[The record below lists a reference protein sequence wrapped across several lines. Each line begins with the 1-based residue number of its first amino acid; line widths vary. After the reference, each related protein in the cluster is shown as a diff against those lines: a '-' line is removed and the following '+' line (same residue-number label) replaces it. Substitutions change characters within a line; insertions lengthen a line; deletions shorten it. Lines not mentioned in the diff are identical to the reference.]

1 MIHELFPSLTETASG
16 SHPCCV
22 VSVTYDRTSYFH
34 GGNTGSNPV
43 GDANKR
49 NHFEDSTSFAARPQT
64 STYTSFFPSPG
75 ESSLTTLLCASRFSL
90 LTA

>member
-1 MIHELFPSLTETASG
+1 MIHEVFPPLTETALG
-16 SHPCCV
+16 SHPYRV
-22 VSVTYDRTSYFH
+22 VSVAYRKLRPFH